1 MNFSFIAALLSLGP
15 MAAFR
20 LINEAR
26 AGANYL
32 FASILP
38 ERPMRSYEVKNSAM
52 TVRSTMAGLVGMDS
66 PFPPSGVVDINTFLE
81 RSAKI
86 ANTVAMS
93 EEAIRTL
100 QELLMYLQAGGQST
114 NERMVEEVLN
124 FTNALIVQPH
134 LDTAEWLRG
143 QALANGAIDWTFNG
157 IKLSVDYGIP
167 AGNKLTHRIG
177 NDAYSGSASK
187 FWEDIRAQGKLL
199 RSATRIIRI
208 AHPDLIEDIV
218 ANAVNNVRVLSED
231 ATQISLQ
238 RMISQNGT
246 NTPSSDARDTVQI
259 VKYGLE
265 AEVMSP
271 ADTSITVKVPFHPKT
286 KLLAVGTG
294 VNRGYVVGAG
304 SRQPQEWELG
314 YTHLAPTV
322 EASGAPGRWA
332 RVYTPEQRPWQLV
345 GEGVSNLLP
354 VIDAHSVNRIVIAS
368 SALAS

>member
-1 MNFSFIAALLSLGP
+1 MLFSFLAALLTLGP
-15 MAAFR
+15 DAAFR
-20 LINEAR
+20 LINQAR
-26 AGANYL
+26 PAASYL

-38 ERPMRSYEVKNSAM
+38 ERPMRSYEIKNGAM

-66 PFPPSGVVDINTFLE
+66 PYPPSGVVDASTFLE

-86 ANTVAMS
+86 ANQVVMS

-100 QELLMYLQAGGQST
+100 QDLLMYLQLSGAST

-124 FTNALIVQPH
+124 FSNALLIQPH
-134 LDTAEWLRG
+134 LDVAEWLRG
-143 QALANGAIDWTFNG
+143 QALCTGAISWTYNG
-157 IKLSVDYGIP
+157 LKLSVDYGIP
-167 AGNKLTHRIG
+167 AGNKLTHRTG

-187 FWEDIRAQGKLL
+187 FWEDIRTQGKLL
-199 RSATRIIRI
+199 RKASRIIRI
-208 AHPDLIEDIV
+208 AHPDLIEDII
-218 ANAVNNVRVLSED
+218 ANSVNNVRVISED

-246 NTPSSDARDTVQI
+246 NTPSSDARDAVQI
-259 VKYGLE
+259 IKYGLE
-265 AEVMSP
+265 AEVLDP
-271 ADTSITVKVPFHPKT
+271 TDTSKTKLVPFHVKT
-286 KLLAVGTG
+286 KLIAVGAG
-294 VNRGYVVGAG
+294 VNTGYVVGAG
-304 SRQPQEWELG
+304 SRQPQAYELG

-345 GEGVSNLLP
+345 GEAVQNVLP
-354 VIDAHSVNRIVIAS
+354 VIDAHAADRIVIAS